1 MKNGYNQ
8 MDTGRHFFF
17 PHIDFPQKLAF
28 VVAIAGM
35 LATHFYM
42 FTNKIVN
49 HDDVNRL
56 LVGDTDAAKIQHG
69 RWAGVIFDHI
79 SGSSVSV
86 PIIIGMISTL
96 SVAASCM
103 LLTSLLKVDKKLTIV
118 LICLLVCTF
127 PVSANIFLYNYIAD
141 VYFISLFLAA
151 WGVWLIWQDGWRQS
165 ALGISLLT
173 LACGCYQAFW
183 CVGVSFLLVHFLQEF
198 FEEKEEWKQLGK
210 KLIKCVALAGV
221 SLILYLIINKAVQS
235 VTGVGAIEYQGLNAM
250 GKFQSVLKLIKV
262 IIVAYFEFL
271 FFFYKKGFFVSSR
284 TMVIL
289 NVLLTLFT
297 IVLIV
302 RKGKERKRTLLYWV
316 VSFGC
321 VCAIPLVSNL
331 ISVASQNQTHILMQY
346 GFMMPYIIC
355 LILMECSE
363 KKEDK
368 IKWMPVLKGAA
379 SIMIM
384 CVIYKGYITDNEIYF
399 RQQLNYEATYS
410 YTLRMLYRIE
420 EFEGYTP
427 DMKVAL
433 INETPQVND
442 HITIMQENYP
452 EDMKYFDYL
461 NDMVGTEPGTFV
473 KRANDIS
480 DFCRHYHG
488 YDLQL
493 AEIDSLPDLAG
504 TEEFLKM
511 DTYPQAGGMKII
523 NGVLVIKLPDGIA
536 H

>member
-1 MKNGYNQ
+1 
-8 MDTGRHFFF
+8 
-17 PHIDFPQKLAF
+17 
-28 VVAIAGM
+28 
-35 LATHFYM
+35 
-42 FTNKIVN
+42 
-49 HDDVNRL
+49 
-56 LVGDTDAAKIQHG
+56 
-69 RWAGVIFDHI
+69 
-79 SGSSVSV
+79 
-86 PIIIGMISTL
+86 MIL
-96 SVAASCM
+96 
-103 LLTSLLKVDKKLTIV
+103 
-118 LICLLVCTF
+118 
-127 PVSANIFLYNYIAD
+127 
-141 VYFISLFLAA
+141 
-151 WGVWLIWQDGWRQS
+151 
-165 ALGISLLT
+165 
-173 LACGCYQAFW
+173 
-183 CVGVSFLLVHFLQEF
+183 
-198 FEEKEEWKQLGK
+198 
-210 KLIKCVALAGV
+210 
-221 SLILYLIINKAVQS
+221 
-235 VTGVGAIEYQGLNAM
+235 
-250 GKFQSVLKLIKV
+250 
-262 IIVAYFEFL
+262 
-271 FFFYKKGFFVSSR
+271 
-284 TMVIL
+284 
-289 NVLLTLFT
+289 
-297 IVLIV
+297 
-302 RKGKERKRTLLYWV
+302 
-316 VSFGC
+316 
-321 VCAIPLVSNL
+321 
-331 ISVASQNQTHILMQY
+331 
-346 GFMMPYIIC
+346 
-355 LILMECSE
+355 
-363 KKEDK
+363 
-368 IKWMPVLKGAA
+368 
-379 SIMIM
+379 

>member
-1 MKNGYNQ
+1 MKNEYNQ
-8 MDTGRHFFF
+8 PTRRYLFF
-17 PHIDFPQKLAF
+17 PEIDICQRLAF
-28 VVAIAGM
+28 IVAVTGM
-35 LATHFYM
+35 LLTHFYM

-69 RWAGVIFDHI
+69 RWAGVIFDRF

-86 PIIIGMISTL
+86 PLIIGMISTF
-96 SVAASCM
+96 SVAAACM
-103 LLTSLLKVDKKLTIV
+103 LLTSLLNVKKKLTTA
-118 LICLLVCTF
+118 LISLLICTF

-141 VYFISLFLAA
+141 VYFISLFLAV
-151 WGVWLIWQDGWRQS
+151 WGVWLILQDGLRQR
-165 ALGISLLT
+165 ALGIILLT

-183 CVGVSFLLVHFLQEF
+183 CVGVGLLLICFLQDF
-198 FEEKEEWKQLGK
+198 LEEKEEWKQLGK
-210 KLIKCVALAGV
+210 KLIRCVAMAGI
-221 SLILYLIINKAVQS
+221 SIILYLVINKVVQS
-235 VTGVGAIEYQGLNAM
+235 ATGFGAIGYQGLNAM

-262 IIVAYFEFL
+262 VIVAYLEFL

-284 TMVIL
+284 IMVII
-289 NVLLTLFT
+289 NILLTLFT
-297 IVLIV
+297 IFLIV
-302 RKGKERKRTLLYWV
+302 RKGKERKRTFLYWLI
-316 VSFGC
+316 SFGS
-321 VCAIPLVSNL
+321 VCIIPLSANL
-331 ISVASQNQTHILMQY
+331 ISVASQNQTHVLMQY
-346 GFMMPYIIC
+346 GFMAPYIIC
-355 LILMECSE
+355 LILMECNDTKE
-363 KKEDK
+363 KKN
-368 IKWMPVLKGAA
+368 KWLPVLKGAA
-379 SIMIM
+379 SIMIV

-433 INETPQVND
+433 INETPQIND
-442 HITIMQENYP
+442 HIIIMQENYP

-480 DFCRHYHG
+480 DFCRFYHG
-488 YDLQL
+488 YDLKL
-493 AEIDSLPDLAG
+493 AEIDLLPELSG
-504 TEEFLKM
+504 TEEFLEM
-511 DTYPQAGGMKII
+511 DTYPRAGGMKIL
-523 NGVLVIKLPDGIA
+523 NGVLVIKLPDGQV